1 MIIDLSNYRLKEDIC
16 TVTGDDS
23 APSGTPVVKMSDI
36 IIGGKNIN
44 NLMAR
49 TTEGK
54 AEYNSLDTPGVQHC
68 RYYLLPE
75 EIGLTSYYEIY
86 QALLTAFGTTEEELL
101 ANGREMTFPI
111 SSIKLGNTVF
121 NANGVYI
128 DIAARLLR
136 IGVGGQTFIISLEL
150 NFINPN
156 LMGASGGGFNEFFK
170 IDIIR

>member
-16 TVTGDDS
+16 AASDDS
-23 APSGTPVVKMSDI
+23 GSTSVIKMSDI

-44 NLMAR
+44 NFMAR
-49 TTEGK
+49 TTEGE
-54 AEYNSLDTPGVQHC
+54 AEYNSLDTPGVQYC

-86 QALLTAFGTTEEELL
+86 RVLLTAFGTTEEELL
-101 ANGREMTFPI
+101 ANGGEMTFPI

-121 NANGVYI
+121 NANRVYI
-128 DIAARLLR
+128 DIAARHLN
-136 IGVGGQTFIISLEL
+136 IGVEGQTFTILLEL

-156 LMGASGGGFNEFFK
+156 LVGVSEEGFNEFFK
-170 IDIIR
+170 VDIIR